1 MKRLLLFFCLFIGAH
16 WGMAH
21 DLSQDNLP
29 LKKWETLDGKM
40 LEGSF
45 FKLDGSNVWL
55 ETKDHQLISVE
66 LTSLSVADQNE
77 VFEKVAK
84 IDRLNRRNI
93 PQVPSPTPA
102 QSFPFWALFT
112 FFFLLVAGLF
122 SQNRSLIKKVSMGF
136 GLLFLGGIWAFSLG
150 SKGVLSVQTTPSFID
165 SAFQPFKPNVHTF
178 WNSTYFYVES
188 KGIPTT
194 HEMMVGITDHGW
206 QQQVPVPQCYL
217 GTNAWPIPLNPIMA
231 SNPIPVDTIHF
242 TRGAIALAVNGVPIF
257 NVHTNTGVD
266 SYLDGQLDSFGGHSG
281 RADDYH
287 YHTAPLHLYNYTSTN
302 MPCAFGLDGFPVYG
316 SKEPDGTNMATL
328 DANHGHSWNGGYHYH
343 GTPAAPY
350 MIARMAGQVTEDATY
365 QLIPQPAARSIR
377 PALTPLRGA
386 LITSCQPL
394 PANNGYRLRYTLNAT
409 ELDTIDYSWDQNG
422 NYTYAFRKPTGTT
435 TNNYRSFVQCQVPLS
450 ISPMVNSG
458 LVIYPNPAQNEM
470 YIQLPMNILSD
481 QVFGVKVYNQ
491 QGQLVQSWKSFQ
503 KQLSL
508 ESLSKGIYF
517 LEIQTNQKNLIQ
529 KFVKR

>member
-1 MKRLLLFFCLFIGAH
+1 MKHILSFILVA
-16 WGMAH
+16 MLAFSNFAH
-21 DLSQDNLP
+21 DLSQENLP
-29 LKKWETLDGKM
+29 LKIWITQDGEKV
-40 LEGSF
+40 EGSF
-45 FKLDGSNVWL
+45 FKMEGDRVYI
-55 ETKDHQLISVE
+55 ETKSHQLKPIALST
-66 LTSLSVADQNE
+66 LSLADQND

-84 IDRLNRRNI
+84 IDRLNRASI
-93 PQVPSPTPA
+93 PSSKPA
-102 QSFPFWALFT
+102 NSDPNVPFWAIT
-112 FFFLLVAGLF
+112 LVA
-122 SQNRSLIKKVSMGF
+122 V
-136 GLLFLGGIWAFSLG
+136 LFLGGLLSDQKTWLKRVSLG
-150 SKGVLSVQTTPSFID
+150 FGLVFLGGVWAYSLGNKGVLSVQTTPSFID

-194 HEMMVGITDHGW
+194 HQMMAGISDHGW

-231 SNPIPVDTIHF
+231 TNPIPVDTIHF

-287 YHTAPLHLYNYTSTN
+287 YHIAPTHLYQYTSITQ
-302 MPCAFGLDGFPVYG
+302 PCAFGLDGFPVYG
-316 SKEPDGTNMATL
+316 SKEPDGTPMGVL

-343 GTPAAPY
+343 GTASAPY
-350 MIARMAGQVTEDATY
+350 MIARMAGQVTEDATH

-394 PANNGYRLRYTLNAT
+394 TTNNGYRLLYTLNGT
-409 ELDTIDYSWDQNG
+409 ERDTIDYSWDQNG

-435 TNNYRSFVQCQVPLS
+435 TSNYRSFVQCQVPLS
-450 ISPMVNSG
+450 VNPMALFP
-458 LVIYPNPAQNEM
+458 LVVYPNPASNE
-470 YIQLPMNILSD
+470 IQVQLPSNLFAD
-481 QVFGVKVYNQ
+481 QVKGMKIYNQ
-491 QGQLVQSWKSFQ
+491 QGQLLGYWNTFKSKISTDQFPA
-503 KQLSL
+503 
-508 ESLSKGIYF
+508 GIYF
-517 LEIQTNQKNLIQ
+517 LEVQTSQKHLVQ